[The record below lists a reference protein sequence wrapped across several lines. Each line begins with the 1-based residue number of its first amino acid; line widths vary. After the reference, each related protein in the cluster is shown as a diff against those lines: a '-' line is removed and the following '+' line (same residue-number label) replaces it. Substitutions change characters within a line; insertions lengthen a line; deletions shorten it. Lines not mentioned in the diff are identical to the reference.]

1 MTALI
6 LMRLAAFIRTGRFI
20 PPLIA
25 ALVLLGILYGGGQA
39 AIAEAYGVSAL
50 MMFPI
55 LAWQTKLL
63 LDTEPD
69 VQRRMALVALRSR
82 RREAVGG
89 MTAAAV
95 VAVPVVLIAMAL
107 PWIVDAVQ
115 PVDVGAGLLLGFWAH
130 LIVIPPALALGAL
143 SSRVVAG
150 TAGRAAAILTGGI
163 ILALVLGLHGSPV
176 PWLAPPL
183 VSTARSLAQGVTGA
197 PLVGLTAW
205 ALVWAAVALAG
216 YGWLR
221 RARS

>member
-6 LMRLAAFIRTGRFI
+6 LMRLSGFIRTGRFI
-20 PPLIA
+20 PPLIS

-39 AIAEAYGVSAL
+39 VIAEAYGVSAL
-50 MMFPI
+50 LMFPV

-82 RREAVGG
+82 SREAVGG
-89 MTAAAV
+89 MLAAAI
-95 VAVPVVLIAMAL
+95 VAVPIVLIAMAL
-107 PWIVDAVQ
+107 PWIVDALK
-115 PVDVGAGLLLGFWAH
+115 PVDVGSGLLLGLWAH
-130 LIVIPPALALGAL
+130 LIVIPPALALGGL

-150 TAGRAAAILTGGI
+150 TAGRAAAILTGGL
-163 ILALVLGLHGSPV
+163 ILALVLGLRSSPA

-183 VSTARSLAQGVTGA
+183 ISVAHTLAQGATGA

-205 ALVWAAVALAG
+205 ALVWATVALAG

>member
-1 MTALI
+1 MTALV
-6 LMRLAAFIRTGRFI
+6 LMRLAGFIRTGRFI

-39 AIAEAYGVSAL
+39 GIAEAYGVSAL

-69 VQRRMALVALRSR
+69 VQRRLALVALRSR
-82 RREAVGG
+82 SREAIGG
-89 MTAAAV
+89 MSAAAL
-95 VAVPVVLIAMAL
+95 VAVPVVLIALAL
-107 PWIVDAVQ
+107 PWIVDALT
-115 PVDVGAGLLLGFWAH
+115 PVDVGNGLLLGLWAH
-130 LIVIPPALALGAL
+130 AIVVPPALALGAL

-150 TAGRAAAILTGGI
+150 TPGRAAAILAGGI
-163 ILALVLGLHGSPV
+163 VLALVLGLHSSPV

-183 VSTARSLAQGVTGA
+183 ISSAHALAQGAGSVA
-197 PLVGLTAW
+197 VVGLTAW
-205 ALVWAAVALAG
+205 ALVWSTAVLAG

-221 RARS
+221 RTRS

>member
-1 MTALI
+1 
-6 LMRLAAFIRTGRFI
+6 MRLAGFIRTGRFI

-25 ALVLLGILYGGGQA
+25 VLVLLGVLYGGGQA
-39 AIAEAYGVSAL
+39 KIAEAYGVSAL
-50 MMFPI
+50 MMFPV

-89 MTAAAV
+89 MSAAAL

-107 PWIVDAVQ
+107 PWIVDAVV
-115 PVDVGAGLLLGFWAH
+115 PVDVGAGLLLGLWAH
-130 LIVIPPALALGAL
+130 AIVIPPALALGAL

-150 TAGRAAAILTGGI
+150 TPGRAAAILAGGI
-163 ILALVLGLHGSPV
+163 VLALVLGLRSSPV

-183 VSTARSLAQGVTGA
+183 ISAAHTLAQGATGA

-205 ALVWAAVALAG
+205 ALVWSTAVLSG

-221 RARS
+221 RTRS